1 MRNYSQKHWHISQLD
16 KPLNIIA
23 RQGKKELKM
32 SKAAVEIISVTTPEK
47 QEYGG
52 FKKKVKIL
60 LDDNSTIDYTIRR
73 TLKRDLKP
81 FTKGFKIQG
90 FFINDDNTISK
101 HFLTCNIL

>member
-1 MRNYSQKHWHISQLD
+1 MPGRAEMRF
-16 KPLNIIA
+16 
-23 RQGKKELKM
+23 KM
-32 SKAAVEIISVTTPEK
+32 SKVALEIISENPPEK

-73 TLKRDLKP
+73 TRKRDLKP
-81 FTKGFKIQG
+81 FMKGFKIQG